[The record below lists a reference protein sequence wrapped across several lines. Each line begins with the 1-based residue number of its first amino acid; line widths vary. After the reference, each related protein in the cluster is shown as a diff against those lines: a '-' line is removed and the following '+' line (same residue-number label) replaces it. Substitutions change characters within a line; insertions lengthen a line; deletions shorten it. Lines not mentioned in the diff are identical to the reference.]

1 MLGLGNS
8 LITSGKAGAS
18 IVTDNLVLK
27 HGYALNPVQPLS
39 DGAAVFDGVDDYITM
54 GNVCNLGAADF
65 SIAFWLNPGSDT
77 TTQYYISKYQ
87 DGSNYWYIRLQG
99 SSQTQFHSADADGA
113 GVSRSGASTILANQW
128 AHIVVT
134 CDRSD
139 SSGLSI
145 YVNGVLDSSG
155 STSNTTDLDNT
166 GDLKL
171 GLHTTSNFADGY
183 MCNVG
188 IWDAVLT
195 QPQIKSIMN
204 KNYAGLSD
212 SEKTSLVSWWN
223 LDSVIDSA
231 DLSVGDTTVYDNHY
245 GGGNELGSEIVADG
259 GFDTDVA
266 ESTSGT
272 YWITEAGWTISGG
285 SATYDGGGDSNTQL
299 ETITNSSFTDSKVH
313 KLTFDFTD
321 TGGGGVYARVCG
333 GGFSSKITGTGSK
346 TVYLLAGTSTNR
358 LTFETG
364 DDNQAFSIDNVSV
377 KLVNGNTGTLS

>member
-1 MLGLGNS
+1 MLGLGSNIIKS
-8 LITSGKAGAS
+8 PLPGKT
-18 IVTDNLVLK
+18 IVTDNLVLR
-27 HGYALNPVQPLS
+27 HDYGGGAVQPLS

-99 SSQTQFHSADADGA
+99 SSQTQFHSTDADGA
-113 GVSRSGASTILANQW
+113 GVSRSGATAILANQW

-204 KNYAGLSD
+204 KNYAGLSA
-212 SEKTSLVSWWN
+212 SETASLVSWWN
-223 LDSVIDSA
+223 LSA
-231 DLSVGDTTVYDNHY
+231 DANDNH
-245 GGGNELGSEIVADG
+245 GS
-259 GFDTDVA
+259 
-266 ESTSGT
+266 
-272 YWITEAGWTISGG
+272 
-285 SATYDGGGDSNTQL
+285 N
-299 ETITNSSFTDSKVH
+299 N
-313 KLTFDFTD
+313 
-321 TGGGGVYARVCG
+321 
-333 GGFSSKITGTGSK
+333 
-346 TVYLLAGTSTNR
+346 
-358 LTFETG
+358 
-364 DDNQAFSIDNVSV
+364 
-377 KLVNGNTGTLS
+377 GTLA